1 MSSLIYKLKNPNVL
15 FSIIY
20 TILSLGIIVSTI
32 VLLALGY
39 SGILMYLLYG
49 ISAIT
54 LSYLVYIVIYYTP
67 KIRNSIIITLKK
79 HKFTNELLE
88 SFGYRSLI
96 FVIFSFI
103 LNITFAIFQGVIA
116 ILAHSLW
123 YGALA
128 IYYIALCLIR
138 GGLVSVSKKQ
148 QKNKITLERQLKSY
162 RNCGIYLILLNVA
175 LVGALI
181 QMVVVNQTFE
191 YAGLMIYVMATY
203 TFYKLGLSIYNLV
216 KAKAHKDFTI
226 QSVKNIGF
234 ADALVSVLALQ
245 TALLQTFS
253 PESNSAW
260 ANALTG
266 GVISI
271 AIISLGILMIVQG
284 QIKLKNL
291 QKEKKHE

>member
-103 LNITFAIFQGVIA
+103 LNIAFAIFQGVIA

-128 IYYIALCLIR
+128 IYYIALSLIR

-148 QKNKITLERQLKSY
+148 QK
-162 RNCGIYLILLNVA
+162 
-175 LVGALI
+175 
-181 QMVVVNQTFE
+181 
-191 YAGLMIYVMATY
+191 
-203 TFYKLGLSIYNLV
+203 
-216 KAKAHKDFTI
+216 
-226 QSVKNIGF
+226 
-234 ADALVSVLALQ
+234 
-245 TALLQTFS
+245 
-253 PESNSAW
+253 
-260 ANALTG
+260 
-266 GVISI
+266 
-271 AIISLGILMIVQG
+271 
-284 QIKLKNL
+284 IK
-291 QKEKKHE
+291 